1 MWKRG
6 RARGEEERI
15 GGQWREGGRVI
26 RGGGEQREREDKA
39 FMMCGKGKWPS
50 LSLSSWL
57 FFLLVH
63 CSLTHKN
70 TQTHLQFLAHTPV
83 CRFTCTCTFTA
94 VLTVCSR
101 TGTHT
106 FTSLYLFFN
115 HSLFCFLPCAGP
127 LATWPVFQVH
137 SPGNS
142 GPNQGGIPIPPGSVS
157 QVPKTHYTNPFVHAC
172 RYTNLFKNINI
183 VGKRNKLP
191 EEAWNQ

>member
-26 RGGGEQREREDKA
+26 RGGGEQRERGQA
-39 FMMCGKGKWPS
+39 FYDVWEGEVTFP
-50 LSLSSWL
+50 LTFILA
-57 FFLLVH
+57 FFPPHALLPH
-63 CSLTHKN
+63 TQKHTN
-70 TQTHLQFLAHTPV
+70 T
-83 CRFTCTCTFTA
+83 
-94 VLTVCSR
+94 LTVSR
-101 TGTHT
+101 THSSMQVHMHLHIYSSAYSLLSNRRTHT
-106 FTSLYLFFN
+106 FTPLYLFFN

-157 QVPKTHYTNPFVHAC
+157 QVPKTHNTNPFVHAC
-172 RYTNLFKNINI
+172 RYTNLFKNVNI

-191 EEAWNQ
+191 EEA

>member
-26 RGGGEQREREDKA
+26 RGGGEQRERGQGFYDVWEGEVTFPLTFILA
-39 FMMCGKGKWPS
+39 FFSSSCIAPS
-50 LSLSSWL
+50 
-57 FFLLVH
+57 H
-63 CSLTHKN
+63 TKTHKH
-70 TQTHLQFLAHTPV
+70 TYSFSHTLLYAGSHAPAHLQQCLQSALEQAHT
-83 CRFTCTCTFTA
+83 
-94 VLTVCSR
+94 LTP
-101 TGTHT
+101 
-106 FTSLYLFFN
+106 LYLFFN

-157 QVPKTHYTNPFVHAC
+157 QVPKTHNTNPFVHAC
-172 RYTNLFKNINI
+172 RYTNLFKNVNI
-183 VGKRNKLP
+183 VGKRNELP
-191 EEAWNQ
+191 EEA